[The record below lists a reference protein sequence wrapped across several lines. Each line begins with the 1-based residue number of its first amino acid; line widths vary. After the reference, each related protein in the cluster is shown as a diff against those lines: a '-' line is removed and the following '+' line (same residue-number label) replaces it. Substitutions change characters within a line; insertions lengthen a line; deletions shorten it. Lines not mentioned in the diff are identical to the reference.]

1 MFVLSGF
8 CRLTAIVT
16 VATACLFFTGSGSSA
31 ETAATPETA
40 PAPAQ
45 AAPPTDAAPQLL
57 STLSYKTVT
66 DLLVGTDIT
75 SELVTSDDGVSYL
88 VGSYRNTSFIMRL
101 IGCQTKKSEQCTTL
115 AIFAN
120 FLEGEGQKIT
130 AEDKVKINQ
139 YNENEVFG
147 RAYFSEDETSLGIDT
162 VISIEGGATDAY
174 VKAQLENWKRALGR
188 FLSQL
193 ADEDAKK
200 AE

>member
-1 MFVLSGF
+1 MVGSLVFRRPIACFTFVASCLVF
-8 CRLTAIVT
+8 TL
-16 VATACLFFTGSGSSA
+16 ATAFA
-31 ETAATPETA
+31 ETPPAPETEATA
-40 PAPAQ
+40 PAE
-45 AAPPTDAAPQLL
+45 AASDTAPKVLT
-57 STLSYKTVT
+57 TLSYKTVSG
-66 DLLVGTDIT
+66 LLDGTEIT
-75 SELVTSDDGVSYL
+75 SELITSDDGVSYM
-88 VGSYRNTSFIMRL
+88 VGTYRSTSFIMRL
-101 IGCQTKKSEQCTTL
+101 IGCESKKSENCTTL

-130 AEDKVKINQ
+130 AEDKAKINQ

-174 VKAQLENWKRALGR
+174 VKAQLSNWKRALGR

-193 ADEDAKK
+193 ADEDAKT

>member
-1 MFVLSGF
+1 MVGSLIF
-8 CRLTAIVT
+8 RRPTAFFSIVASCLAFTT
-16 VATACLFFTGSGSSA
+16 VITFA
-31 ETAATPETA
+31 ETA
-40 PAPAQ
+40 PAPKTETT
-45 AAPPTDAAPQLL
+45 APAPASSDTAPKLL
-57 STLSYKTVT
+57 TTLSYKTVA
-66 DLLVGTDIT
+66 DLLGGTEIT

-88 VGSYRNTSFIMRL
+88 VGTYRNTSFIMRL
-101 IGCQTKKSEQCTTL
+101 IGCETKKSEKCTTL

-130 AEDKVKINQ
+130 AEDKAKINQ

-174 VKAQLENWKRALGR
+174 VKAQLGNWKRALGR

-193 ADEDAKK
+193 ADEDAKS